1 MATTTSNSSSSS
13 QQQLRPIVFSGPSG
27 SGKSTL
33 LKRLMAEFPT
43 AFAFSVSHTT
53 RNPRAGEKN
62 GQDYHFVTREKMK
75 EGIANNEFLE
85 HAEFS
90 GNMYGTSKKAV
101 EAVLSSGRIC
111 ALDIDLQ
118 GVKNL
123 KKTDLNPLY
132 CFVKPPSIETLETRL
147 RNRKTETEESL
158 SKRLATARIDMEIA
172 ENESELFD
180 HVVVNDTLDHAY
192 DRLKEILAVQLE
204 IINKK
209 QQKQ

>member
-75 EGIANNEFLE
+75 ERIANNEFLE